1 MKNQEIA
8 GIFREI
14 AVYLEMGEEIVFKIR
29 AYENAAV
36 SIGSMAED
44 VEEIYRKGGTKA
56 LQELPSIGRGLAE
69 KIGEYLKTGGIKYY
83 EDLKKA
89 IPVDLASLSNIEG
102 LGPKKIK
109 ILYKKL
115 NVRNIED
122 LQRAAMSGKIRV
134 IPGFGEKTENNI
146 LKGIGFK
153 TRSRGRFTIFE
164 IDAVVK
170 RIESELKSMKG
181 VKSFVVAG
189 SYRRRKETIGDIDI
203 LVVSTDR
210 KPVVDAFTS
219 MKNVAAVYGK
229 GNTKSTVRLDEGI
242 DADLRIVE
250 QKSFGAALNYF
261 TGSKD
266 HNVALRKIAIAK
278 GLKLNEY
285 GLFRGK
291 KQVAG
296 ETEQDLYKALGLR
309 YIEPELR
316 ENTGEIEASRKNT
329 LPGLVGYG
337 DLKGDLQIQTE
348 WTDGS
353 ASIEEMALTAKKA
366 NLEYIL
372 ITDHTKALAMTGG
385 LDEKKLK
392 KQGEEIDKL
401 NKKLDGMTIL
411 KGAEVNILKDG
422 SLDINDK
429 SLKELDIVGVSIHSN
444 FNMPRPEMT
453 KRILKAIE
461 NPNVDIFFHPT
472 GRILK
477 KREPYDVD
485 MEKIIEVAKATGTV
499 LEVNSL
505 ERLDLKDE
513 HVRMAVK
520 AGVKLAINSD
530 AHSPLHFAAL
540 PIGIAQARRGW
551 AEKKD
556 VINAW
561 PLEKMKKMLK

>member
-1 MKNQEIA
+1 MKNQDIARIFQEIA
-8 GIFREI
+8 L
-14 AVYLEMGEEIVFKIR
+14 YLEMQEENVFKIR

-44 VEEIYRKGGTKA
+44 VEEIYRKGGVKA
-56 LQELPSIGRGLAE
+56 LQELQGIGRGLAE
-69 KIGEYLKTGGIKYY
+69 KIEEYLKTGRIKYY
-83 EDLKKA
+83 EELKKA
-89 IPVDLASLSNIEG
+89 IPVDLSSLSNIEG

-109 ILYKKL
+109 LLYKKL

-122 LQRAAMSGKIRV
+122 LQRAAKSGKIRF

-146 LKGIGFK
+146 LKSIGFR
-153 TRSRGRFTIFE
+153 TRSQGRFTIFE
-164 IDAVVK
+164 IDPVVA
-170 RIESELKSMKG
+170 RIEAIMKSVKG
-181 VKSFVVAG
+181 VKNIVVAG

-203 LVVSTDR
+203 LAVSSDR
-210 KPVVDAFTS
+210 RPVMDAFTS

-229 GNTKSTVRLDEGI
+229 GNTKSTVRLAEGI
-242 DADLRIVE
+242 DADLRVVE

-291 KQVAG
+291 KQIAG
-296 ETEQDLYKALGLR
+296 ESEQDLYKALGLR

-316 ENTGEIEASRKNT
+316 ENAGEIDASRKNS
-329 LPGLVGYG
+329 LPDLIRYD

-353 ASIEEMALTAKKA
+353 ASIEEMAVTAKKMD
-366 NLEYIL
+366 LEYIL

-392 KQGEEIDKL
+392 KQGEEIDKV

-429 SLKELDIVGVSIHSN
+429 ALKDLDIVGVSIHSN
-444 FNMPRPEMT
+444 FNMPRAEMT

-485 MEKIIEVAKATGTV
+485 MEKIIDAAKATGTV

-520 AGVKLAINSD
+520 AGAKLAINSD
-530 AHSPLHFAAL
+530 AHSPSHFAAL

-561 PLEKMKKMLK
+561 PLEKMRKMLK